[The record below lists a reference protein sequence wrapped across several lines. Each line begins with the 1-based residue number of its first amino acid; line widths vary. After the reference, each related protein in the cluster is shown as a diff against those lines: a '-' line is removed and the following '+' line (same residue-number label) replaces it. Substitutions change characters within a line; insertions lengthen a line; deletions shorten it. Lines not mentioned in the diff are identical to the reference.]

1 MKENPAMKF
10 TIRHPYAIEPEAFWR
25 EVFFDREYNEKLYR
39 EGLQF
44 EAFDIVE
51 ETDPPDGRR
60 TRKVRVTPKIDAPAA
75 IRKVLGDSVSYVE
88 EGRLE
93 VTGPNTPKWLSKV
106 LPSKLA
112 DKSTIKAEMW
122 LERTG
127 PGQSDRVAEF
137 DIEVKMFGV
146 GGMVEKFLEK
156 TMRES
161 YQKAADYT
169 NQWLRANG
177 KAQS

>member
-1 MKENPAMKF
+1 MKF
-10 TIRHPYAIEPEAFWR
+10 TIRHPYAIEPEPFWR
-25 EVFFDREYNEKLYR
+25 EVFFDHEYNNKLYR

-75 IRKVLGDSVSYVE
+75 IRKVLGDSVSYEE

-93 VTGPNTPKWLSKV
+93 VTGPNTPKWQARV

-112 DKSTIKAEMW
+112 EKTTIKASMW

-137 DIEVKMFGV
+137 EIEVKIFGV

-161 YQKAADYT
+161 YQKAAEYT
-169 NQWLRANG
+169 NRWLAARNKPAT
-177 KAQS
+177 